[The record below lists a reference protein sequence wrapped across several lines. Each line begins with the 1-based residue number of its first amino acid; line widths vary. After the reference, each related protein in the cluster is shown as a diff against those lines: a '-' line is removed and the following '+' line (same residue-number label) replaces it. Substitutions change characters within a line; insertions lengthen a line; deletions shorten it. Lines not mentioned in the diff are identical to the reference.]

1 MTLSCVDSI
10 GIVTCQITDNKKT
23 GNSIS
28 AIPLTLRREGV
39 SQHVYLLT
47 TIAERGFIEAIKNEG
62 ANAYLHPLPQQLSRE
77 RDSQ

>member
-28 AIPLTLRREGV
+28 AIPLTLRREG
-39 SQHVYLLT
+39 
-47 TIAERGFIEAIKNEG
+47 G
-62 ANAYLHPLPQQLSRE
+62 LPTCISINDHSRE
-77 RDSQ
+77 RFY